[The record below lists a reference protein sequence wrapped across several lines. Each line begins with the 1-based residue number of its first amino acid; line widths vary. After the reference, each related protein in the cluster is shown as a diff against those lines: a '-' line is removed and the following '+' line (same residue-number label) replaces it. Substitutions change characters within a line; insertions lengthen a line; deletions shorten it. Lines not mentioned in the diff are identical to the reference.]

1 MDNSENGVHSS
12 SEEVVSSQQIPVASN
27 SDFYD
32 SDGRVKDVSAAQ
44 ELAELQRTHG
54 MDSMKARE
62 KEMVEGHTEEQKK
75 NIEMMG
81 SLSQDPR
88 YHDAIQERVFPNGKR
103 YLLIPRS
110 SLELQRDPSMVQ
122 QEAMRQANSP
132 MFVPQEEF
140 MKSAQTQYIFSE
152 DGLVITL
159 GLNRVKDDAFYGELQ
174 KSMVDG
180 SEYFFNQPL
189 GRDRKD
195 FQKPVTIYNENFRAL
210 YLKDGLFNESIKGSL
225 PVFGKSLER
234 ISAFAKE
241 QKEKEVKNN
250 TVDDVMNLMNGA

>member
-1 MDNSENGVHSS
+1 
-12 SEEVVSSQQIPVASN
+12 
-27 SDFYD
+27 
-32 SDGRVKDVSAAQ
+32 
-44 ELAELQRTHG
+44 
-54 MDSMKARE
+54 
-62 KEMVEGHTEEQKK
+62 
-75 NIEMMG
+75 
-81 SLSQDPR
+81 
-88 YHDAIQERVFPNGKR
+88 
-103 YLLIPRS
+103 
-110 SLELQRDPSMVQ
+110 
-122 QEAMRQANSP
+122 
-132 MFVPQEEF
+132 
-140 MKSAQTQYIFSE
+140 
-152 DGLVITL
+152 
-159 GLNRVKDDAFYGELQ
+159 
-174 KSMVDG
+174 MVDG